1 MTLAKVEAGARAVPW
16 TLALCFLAALTEG
29 FDIQSMGVAA
39 PRLAPALALTRE
51 QLGPVFSASLI
62 GLLAGALMFGRVADR
77 IGRKWVL
84 IASLIVFGL
93 FSAATT
99 LAWDLNSLLAIRVLA
114 GLGLGGAMPN
124 LLALAAEAVGE
135 DRRARVV
142 TMVAAGF
149 PFGGALAGAI
159 AATLGWRHI
168 FLVGAAAPLAMA
180 PLMAMVLPESPRFL
194 AARLSPGVAAQA
206 RGDYPWILF
215 GPSRA
220 LTTVLLWTASFLA
233 TLTLYLLLNWLP
245 ILMGDKGVGKPEA
258 SLVSLLF
265 NLGGAFGVLALGA
278 LLDRA
283 RRAWILAGWYVAL
296 AVCLI
301 ALAGTGA
308 DMVSAGTAGFAAG
321 VFVVSASVSLNGLAP
336 CFYPVVMRG
345 AGVGAT
351 VAVGR
356 SGGIVGPLLA
366 AALLGDGVGASGVLL
381 ALAPLAAVAGGA
393 TLLLLRHVTVAD

>member
-1 MTLAKVEAGARAVPW
+1 MTLAKVEAGAREFQL

-62 GLLAGALMFGRVADR
+62 GLLAGAVMCGRVADR

-84 IASLIVFGL
+84 IASLTIFGV

-99 LAWDLNSLLAIRVLA
+99 LAWDLNSLLTIRVLA

-124 LLALAAEAVGE
+124 LLALAAEAVRS

-142 TMVAAGF
+142 TLVAAGY
-149 PFGGALAGAI
+149 PFGGAVAGAV
-159 AATLGWRHI
+159 AASLGWRDI
-168 FLVGAAAPLAMA
+168 FLVGAAAPLALA
-180 PLMAMVLPESPRFL
+180 PLMARVLPESSSFL
-194 AARLSPGVAAQA
+194 AARHAPGVAAPA
-206 RGDYPWILF
+206 RSDYLWILF

-220 LTTVLLWTASFLA
+220 LTTGLLWTASFLA
-233 TLTLYLLLNWLP
+233 ILTLYLLLNWLP
-245 ILMGDKGVGKPEA
+245 TLMGDKGVGKAEA

-265 NLGGAFGVLALGA
+265 NLGGAFGVLALA
-278 LLDRA
+278 PLLDRA
-283 RRAWILAGWYVAL
+283 GRAWIVVGWYVAL
-296 AVCLI
+296 AASLI
-301 ALAGTGA
+301 ALAAAGA
-308 DMVSAGTAGFAAG
+308 DLLSAGAAGFAAG
-321 VFVVSASVSLNGLAP
+321 LFVVSASVSLTGLAP

-356 SGGIVGPLLA
+356 SGAIVGPLLA
-366 AALLGDGVGASGVLL
+366 AALLGAGVGASGVLL

-393 TLLLLRHVTVAD
+393 TLLLLRRPSVTD

>member
-1 MTLAKVEAGARAVPW
+1 MTLAKVEAGARELQW

-62 GLLAGALMFGRVADR
+62 GLLAGAVMCGRVADR

-84 IASLIVFGL
+84 IASLTIFGV

-99 LAWDLNSLLAIRVLA
+99 LAWDLNSLLTIRVLA

-124 LLALAAEAVGE
+124 LLALAAEAVRS

-142 TMVAAGF
+142 TLVAAGY
-149 PFGGALAGAI
+149 PFGGAVAGAV
-159 AATLGWRHI
+159 AASLGWRDI
-168 FLVGAAAPLAMA
+168 FLVGAAAPLALA
-180 PLMAMVLPESPRFL
+180 PLMARVLPESSSFL
-194 AARLSPGVAAQA
+194 AARRAPGVAAPA
-206 RGDYPWILF
+206 RSEYLWILF

-220 LTTVLLWTASFLA
+220 LTTGLLWTASFLA
-233 TLTLYLLLNWLP
+233 ILTLYLLLNWLP
-245 ILMGDKGVGKPEA
+245 TLMGDKGVGKAEA

-265 NLGGAFGVLALGA
+265 NLGGAFGVLALA
-278 LLDRA
+278 PLLDRTG
-283 RRAWILAGWYVAL
+283 RAWIVVGWYVAL
-296 AVCLI
+296 AASLI
-301 ALAGTGA
+301 ALAAAGA
-308 DMVSAGTAGFAAG
+308 DLLSAGAAGFAAG
-321 VFVVSASVSLNGLAP
+321 LFVVSASVSLTGLAP

-356 SGGIVGPLLA
+356 SGAIVGPLLA
-366 AALLGDGVGASGVLL
+366 AALLGAGVGASGVLL

-393 TLLLLRHVTVAD
+393 TLLLLRRPSVTD

>member
-1 MTLAKVEAGARAVPW
+1 MTLAEVEAGPRAAPW
-16 TLALCFLAALTEG
+16 TLALCFLAALAEG
-29 FDIQSMGVAA
+29 FDIQSVGVAA
-39 PRLAPALALTRE
+39 PRLAPALALARE

-62 GLLAGALMFGRVADR
+62 GLLAGALTFGRVADR
-77 IGRKWVL
+77 VGRKWVL
-84 IASLIVFGL
+84 IASLTVFGL
-93 FSAATT
+93 FSAATA
-99 LAWDLNSLLAIRVLA
+99 LAWDLDSLLAIRVLA

-142 TMVAAGF
+142 TLVAAGF

-159 AATLGWRHI
+159 AATLGWRDI

-180 PLMAMVLPESPRFL
+180 PLMAFVLPESSSFL
-194 AARLSPGVAAQA
+194 AARRSPGVAATA
-206 RGDYPWILF
+206 RSDYPWILF

-220 LTTVLLWTASFLA
+220 LTTGLLWIASFLA

-245 ILMGDKGVGKPEA
+245 ILMGDKGVSKPEA
-258 SLVSLLF
+258 SLISLLF

-296 AVCLI
+296 AVCLV
-301 ALAGTGA
+301 ALAGAGA
-308 DMVSAGTAGFAAG
+308 DMLSAGAAGFAAG

-366 AALLGDGVGASGVLL
+366 AALLGAGVGASGVLL
-381 ALAPLAAVAGGA
+381 VLAPLAAVAGGA
-393 TLLLLRHVTVAD
+393 TLLLLRRRTVAD